1 MSDSEVFDA
10 SFQKDAD
17 IEQFVHELRQR
28 LYQGRQQYGDKSFDR
43 PSNKIHQER
52 LEEALDGAGWSFVL
66 WKKFRDQQLSQP
78 AESFL
83 EAATQVD
90 AVDDGSIVKVD
101 GRLAMVKTPETLV
114 TEIVGAMTE
123 RQMGK
128 IGEDWAVSLKDAVE
142 VISSALMVEAPSV
155 DRSGAVTPPQS

>member
-66 WKKFRDQQLSQP
+66 WKKFRDQQLSQLP
-78 AESFL
+78 SR
-83 EAATQVD
+83 
-90 AVDDGSIVKVD
+90 SWK
-101 GRLAMVKTPETLV
+101 RLRKLTRS
-114 TEIVGAMTE
+114 MT
-123 RQMGK
+123 
-128 IGEDWAVSLKDAVE
+128 V
-142 VISSALMVEAPSV
+142 
-155 DRSGAVTPPQS
+155 RS